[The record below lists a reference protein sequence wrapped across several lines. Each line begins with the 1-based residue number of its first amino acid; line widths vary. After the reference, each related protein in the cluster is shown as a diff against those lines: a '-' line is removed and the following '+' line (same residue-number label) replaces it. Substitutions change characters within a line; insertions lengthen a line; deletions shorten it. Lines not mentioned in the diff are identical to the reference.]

1 MFKNWNFK
9 DWNFDDWANHI
20 LFGFTVLLIVYSFIF
35 V

>member
-1 MFKNWNFK
+1 MFK

-20 LFGFTVLLIVYSFIF
+20 LFVGTLLLVLYSFIF

>member
-1 MFKNWNFK
+1 MFK

-20 LFGFTVLLIVYSFIF
+20 LFGFTVLLLAYSFIF